1 MRMSTRLDGSPTHV
15 RTTPLPP
22 LVTAQPPVG
31 NQPSEGRH
39 EGPLARL
46 AKRLRITPNGVNT
59 VFFTA
64 LQQKGDTARG
74 LRPPA
79 DGGLRKPDP
88 AATAPAAAIGR
99 RTARVVAATGGEPA
113 PHSAADGS
121 AGSRSRAAIELRQ
134 RFHGPDAGPLVG
146 RLLALAGAAP
156 LPYEQPLLIGTV
168 LAQVSHGD
176 ADLAGRLLDDLA
188 GAEPAGAAYAVQ
200 RALAGCGGPGIDCLL
215 ALHPLPGLPGLP
227 GLPADPLGAAI
238 RREAFSACWR
248 AADAI
253 HHLLPPSCQP
263 RSLAECVRLA
273 AEPEG
278 PLAAHRLLADGLA
291 CAQRLVDD
299 PGADD
304 APPAGRIAYLALRNG
319 ITTPGQLQR
328 TQARLFKINTYIERA
343 SETGVR
349 RAGHAV
355 QRVFGYQK
363 SPLHALTQLG
373 SAQSK
378 TRHPEDDLAARTAVM
393 DAFVARLD
401 QHLVGSR
408 QNAAPDDTTLRR
420 AIRVATARHW
430 KTRIVDRGW
439 RDELPVG
446 RAVRGAIA
454 REVAARLGCVPALV
468 AAHPALGRL
477 RSVRADTLA
486 SWSRQEEIDPQA
498 PVSAADPRTYA
509 TALARFLE
517 LHRDGDTILRRPTV
531 AQTRQCLRDAI
542 ADTRQTYSFTAHNGA
557 TMGLQGSV
565 IDLLALTPVLA
576 GVGPSV
582 AALGTR
588 GAYLLGGSNVHG
600 GQLLAASQRGGRCEL
615 GLVAFVGKRVGDTL
629 SLGLTVPLMPMQLE
643 HTFSRGAVLR
653 TRMNVFG
660 SDEPTAWMD
669 LLLAAYDTV
678 TGHGDAA
685 GAPADAG
692 HMWARLADRFYKNP
706 SLSIDDLESRQTS
719 AGGSATAILGA
730 RTQVLGGIQAGPTA
744 TVGFG
749 KVYRNRTRQADGGA
763 NRSTEQVA
771 EGAGH
776 AGNASLGLTGL
787 APGITGGAIHAHAGE
802 PGASQSLTLT
812 SAALGAAGVTFLR
825 SAAGV
830 TLRLVT
836 DQGRIDADYTVMD
849 TETADARSFAAYIDS
864 GRPAWLAAL
873 GGGDAA
879 AQELDRFLTRLL
891 AEEKRSNVTYGERRR
906 ITPLAA
912 RRIDHFR
919 ALAAASNRAGGP
931 REPGA
936 AKEIERLEGEASRVL
951 QDPASWDPRSLW
963 VLDLNQSVSGKG
975 VSLILQLVSR
985 KSVSAPRQRAMLLA
999 REAPNRLPRQP
1010 PAG

>member
-1 MRMSTRLDGSPTHV
+1 MRMSTRLDGSPTHT

-31 NQPSEGRH
+31 NQPSAGRH

-46 AKRLRITPNGVNT
+46 GKRLRITPNGVNT
-59 VFFTA
+59 VFFNA

-74 LRPPA
+74 LALPA
-79 DGGLRKPDP
+79 DDTLRRPRPDT

-113 PHSAADGS
+113 PPAPADNG
-121 AGSRSRAAIELRQ
+121 AGRRSRAAIELRQ
-134 RFHGPDAGPLVG
+134 RFHGPAAGPLVG
-146 RLLALAGAAP
+146 RLLALAGGPP

-168 LAQVSHGD
+168 LARISHGD

-188 GAEPAGAAYAVQ
+188 GAEPVGAAYAVQ
-200 RALAGCGGPGIDCLL
+200 RALAGCGGPGIDCLR
-215 ALHPLPGLPGLP
+215 ALHPLPRQ
-227 GLPADPLGAAI
+227 PADPLLDAI
-238 RREAFSACWR
+238 RREAFAARWR

-253 HHLLPPSCQP
+253 HHLLPPSRQP

-273 AEPEG
+273 ARPEG
-278 PLAAHRLLADGLA
+278 ALAAHRLLADGLS
-291 CAQRLVDD
+291 CAQRLLDD
-299 PGADD
+299 PRAD

-328 TQARLFKINTYIERA
+328 TQDRLFKINTYIERA

-355 QRVFGYQK
+355 QRVFGYRK

-378 TRHPEDDLAARTAVM
+378 TRHPEDDLATRTAVM
-393 DAFVARLD
+393 DAFVSRLD
-401 QHLVGSR
+401 QSLVGSR
-408 QNAAPDDTTLRR
+408 QGAAPDDTTLRR

-454 REVAARLGCVPALV
+454 REVAARLGCAPALV

-477 RSVRADTLA
+477 RSLRADTLA

-531 AQTRQCLRDAI
+531 EQTRQCLRDAI

-629 SLGLTVPLMPMQLE
+629 SLGLTVPLMPVQLE

-660 SDEPTAWMD
+660 SDKPTAWMD
-669 LLLAAYDTV
+669 LLLAACDTV
-678 TGHGDAA
+678 TGHGDAT
-685 GAPADAG
+685 GAPADASQ
-692 HMWARLADRFYKNP
+692 MWARLADRFYKNP
-706 SLSIDDLESRQTS
+706 SLSIDDLESRQTT

-730 RTQVLGGIQAGPTA
+730 RTQVLGGVQAGPTA

-749 KVYRNRTRQADGGA
+749 KVYRSRLRQADGGA
-763 NRSTEQVA
+763 NRNTEQNA

-864 GRPAWLAAL
+864 ARPAWLAAL

-879 AQELDRFLTRLL
+879 AKELDLFLTRLL

-919 ALAAASNRAGGP
+919 ALAAAVAQAGGP
-931 REPGA
+931 IEPGA
-936 AKEIERLEGEASRVL
+936 AREIERLEGEASRVL

-963 VLDLNQSVSGKG
+963 VLDLNQSVSAKG

-985 KSVSAPRQRAMLLA
+985 KSVSVPRQRAMLLA